1 MPNAKN
7 TRISEQKIMQLLEKK
22 KREQEENIIDVL
34 EHIPFDVDSDENF
47 ADNEDNDDFSFEN
60 EEDEEEFK
68 VESEENDTSIIEVC
82 DKSFTRDGGYVS
94 HGEGITTGALDIP
107 PWQFNNVF
115 KEK

>member
-1 MPNAKN
+1 
-7 TRISEQKIMQLLEKK
+7 MQLLEKK

-34 EHIPFDVDSDENF
+34 EHIPFDIDSDDNF
-47 ADNEDNDDFSFEN
+47 ADYEDNDEFSLDLEK
-60 EEDEEEFK
+60 EELEEEFK
-68 VESEENDTSIIEVC
+68 ESEENDTSIIEVC

-115 KEK
+115 KNK